1 MRRRRVL
8 KTRYFQRWA
17 REHRL
22 VDEVLLDAVSE
33 MEQGLV
39 EADLGGG
46 VVKKRIG
53 VCGRGKRGGA
63 RVILATDRL
72 RWFFVYGFTKSE
84 RSNISRQELDA
95 LREIAGDLLAL
106 SESQIDDQT
115 KSGAFT
121 EIIG

>member
-8 KTRYFQRWA
+8 QPRYFQRWA

-22 VDEVLLDAVSE
+22 ADEVLLDAVSE

-39 EADLGGG
+39 DADLDGG

-53 VCGRGKRGGA
+53 VCGRGKRGGT
-63 RVILATDRL
+63 RVILAT
-72 RWFFVYGFTKSE
+72 
-84 RSNISRQELDA
+84 
-95 LREIAGDLLAL
+95 LAL